1 MPEYNPADVA
11 RTSAPKAPPPQ
22 DAWRPCAV
30 TLFGLVLAPS
40 ALASALAPENGGSPG
55 SEPHLEH
62 LRHHADDRDDRLPRR
77 RGNAALLPDQF
88 RAKKGRE
95 AKQLHG
101 NTRLEIGWT
110 VGAALVLVALA
121 VVTFLDLRE
130 IRDPVNSSPNGLNL
144 SGSEYVT
151 TGSLKPPNGRALTI
165 EVIGQQY
172 IWQYVYKN
180 YSPGPDGLGT
190 PYSYY
195 QMVVPTNTTVI
206 LHVVS
211 KDVVH
216 EWWIPKLGAKVQAVP
231 GYTNDTWF
239 KISKPG
245 NYLGQCSFLCGRG
258 HARMIAEVTA
268 VSPAQFTHWIHTQE
282 TYLHDADVQAQAC
295 RKELSAHQGAQSV
308 EFTKS
313 C

>member
-1 MPEYNPADVA
+1 MI
-11 RTSAPKAPPPQ
+11 
-22 DAWRPCAV
+22 
-30 TLFGLVLAPS
+30 TLIIATIVFLGVEGTLIYCVVK
-40 ALASALAPENGGSPG
+40 
-55 SEPHLEH
+55 
-62 LRHHADDRDDRLPRR
+62 
-77 RGNAALLPDQF
+77 F
-88 RAKKGRE
+88 RARKGRE

-130 IRDPVNSSPNGLNL
+130 IRDPPNSGPGGLNL
-144 SGSEYVT
+144 SGAEYVT

-165 EVIGQQY
+165 DVVGMQY

-180 YSPGPDGLGT
+180 YAPSPDGLGT

-195 QMVVPTNTTVI
+195 QMVVPTNTTVV
-206 LHVVS
+206 LHVYS

-216 EWWIPKLGAKVQAVP
+216 EWWIPDLGAKVQAVP
-231 GYTNDTWF
+231 GYTNTTWF

-268 VSPAQFTHWIHTQE
+268 VSPAKFQRWLQTQD
-282 TYLHDADVQAQAC
+282 TALHDADVQAEAC
-295 RKELSAHQGAQSV
+295 RRELSAHQGPQSV
-308 EFTKS
+308 EFPKS

>member
-1 MPEYNPADVA
+1 VLQELRRR
-11 RTSAPKAPPPQ
+11 RTLGAFALSALLAL
-22 DAWRPCAV
+22 A
-30 TLFGLVLAPS
+30 LAPS
-40 ALASALAPENGGSPG
+40 ALASAIAPEKGGSP
-55 SEPHLEH
+55 
-62 LRHHADDRDDRLPRR
+62 
-77 RGNAALLPDQF
+77 AANHIWSIYVITLTIAIIIFVGVEGTLLYCVIRF

-101 NTRLEIGWT
+101 NTQLEIGWT

-130 IRDPVNSSPNGLNL
+130 IRDPVNSGPNGLNL

-195 QMVVPTNTTVI
+195 QMVVPTNTTVV

-231 GYTNDTWF
+231 GYTSETWF
-239 KISKPG
+239 EISKPG

-268 VSPAQFTHWIHTQE
+268 VPPAQFTHWIHMQE

-295 RKELSAHQGAQSV
+295 RKELNAHQGAQSV

>member
-1 MPEYNPADVA
+1 LRGHLPQALRGR
-11 RTSAPKAPPPQ
+11 RTL
-22 DAWRPCAV
+22 AV
-30 TLFGLVLAPS
+30 FALATVPGLAFAPS
-40 ALASALAPENGGSPG
+40 ALASALTPEKGGSP
-55 SEPHLEH
+55 
-62 LRHHADDRDDRLPRR
+62 
-77 RGNAALLPDQF
+77 AANHIWSLYLITLIIATVIFAGVEGTLLYCLIRF
-88 RAKKGRE
+88 RARKGRE

-130 IRDPVNSSPNGLNL
+130 VRDPVNSGPGGLNL
-144 SGSEYVT
+144 SGSQYVT

-165 EVIGQQY
+165 DVIGMQF

-180 YSPGPDGLGT
+180 YSPSPDGLGT

-206 LHVVS
+206 LHVSS

-231 GYTNDTWF
+231 GYTNYTWF

-245 NYLGQCSFLCGRG
+245 NYAGQCSFLCGRG
-258 HARMIAEVTA
+258 HTRMIAEVTA
-268 VSPAQFTHWIHTQE
+268 VPPAKFIGWLHSQESALQSADIHAE
-282 TYLHDADVQAQAC
+282 AC
-295 RKELSAHQGAQSV
+295 RRELNASGGSQTGQFA
-308 EFTKS
+308 KN

>member
-1 MPEYNPADVA
+1 LRGHLHHALRRP
-11 RTSAPKAPPPQ
+11 RTLAVLAL
-22 DAWRPCAV
+22 V
-30 TLFGLVLAPS
+30 TLPGLGLAPS
-40 ALASALAPENGGSPG
+40 AFASALAPEKGGSP
-55 SEPHLEH
+55 
-62 LRHHADDRDDRLPRR
+62 
-77 RGNAALLPDQF
+77 AANHIWSLYVITLIIATVIFIGVEGTILYCLVRF
-88 RAKKGRE
+88 RARKGRE
-95 AKQLHG
+95 AKQIHG
-101 NTRLEIGWT
+101 NARLEVGWT

-130 IRDPVNSSPNGLNL
+130 IRNPVNSGPGGLNL

-165 EVIGQQY
+165 DVVGMQF
-172 IWQYVYKN
+172 IWQYVYKD
-180 YSPGPDGLGT
+180 YSPSPTGLGT

-206 LHVVS
+206 LHVSS

-231 GYTNDTWF
+231 GYTNETWF

-245 NYLGQCSFLCGRG
+245 NYPGQCSFICGRG
-258 HARMIAEVTA
+258 HTRMIAEVTA
-268 VSPAQFTHWIHTQE
+268 VPPAQFLRWIHTQE
-282 TYLHDADVQAQAC
+282 LDLRQADLHAEAC
-295 RKELSAHQGAQSV
+295 RQALSSQLGAQSIQT
-308 EFTKS
+308 TKA